1 MLEKAGS
8 NSIVHHSSNSDDV
21 DSDVTPRQDDY
32 RAGERSEVSEGPGST
47 SETEDEPYRTPTAL
61 KTWELT

>member
-1 MLEKAGS
+1 MLEKVGS

-21 DSDVTPRQDDY
+21 DSDVTPHQDDY
-32 RAGERSEVSEGPGST
+32 CAGERSEVSEGPRST

-61 KTWELT
+61 KMQELT